1 MHPMPPR
8 VSLALPV
15 YNGEKF
21 VADAIRSILDQ
32 EYSDFELIITDNAST
47 DATEAICRQFATSDD
62 RIKYFRNERN
72 LGAGPNFN
80 LGFKLSSG
88 DYFKWCACDDC
99 LSPNFVAS
107 CVTALDLNQSAV
119 LAYGTTQ
126 IIDENGRRLPVTDPV
141 LTAMDEA
148 GPVDRFRR
156 VIGEVGTCYE
166 VFGVFRSAVLRQT
179 TLHRPYYG
187 SDRALLAE
195 MALLGSFLH
204 VPEIVFYSREHA
216 GRSINI
222 ADKKARIAWH
232 NTQVKTRHSLEHWRL
247 LGHLTQVAFR
257 RRRLAPPGQTLRCI
271 LAWAITPLQLS
282 RYGLE
287 LIGLIC
293 PSMHSRL
300 RRLGWQFAHVLRRRV
315 EMVRRAKT

>member
-1 MHPMPPR
+1 MRPR

-32 EYSDFELIITDNAST
+32 DYRDFELIITDNASI
-47 DATEAICRQFATSDD
+47 DATEGICRQFATSDD

-80 LGFKLSSG
+80 LGFELSSG

-126 IIDENGRRLPVTDPV
+126 IIDADGRPVSQTGSV
-141 LTAMDEA
+141 LTGMDEE
-148 GPVDRFRR
+148 GPVGRFEK

-166 VFGVFRSAVLRQT
+166 VFGVFRSAALRQT

-195 MALLGSFLH
+195 MALLGPFLC
-204 VPEIVFYSREHA
+204 VPGIVFYSREHA

-222 ADKKARIAWH
+222 ADKKARVAWH
-232 NTQVKTRHSLEHWRL
+232 NTQAKTRHSLEHWRL
-247 LGHLTQVAFR
+247 LGHLMQLAFR
-257 RRRLAPPGQTLRCI
+257 RRRLAPPSQTLRCV
-271 LAWAITPLQLS
+271 LAWALTPLQLS

-287 LIGLIC
+287 LIGFIF
-293 PSMHSRL
+293 PSMHTRL
-300 RRLGWQFAHVLRRRV
+300 RRLGWQAVHVLRRPV
-315 EMVRRAKT
+315 EMLRRAKT